1 MAAYHSI
8 AFSRSK
14 RALLL
19 GTASLVATALI
30 APAALAQD
38 TPDGT
43 GEDIVVTGYQRQ
55 NALSVEEKR
64 NRDYEADFL
73 TNDET
78 GQQPDYNVADSL
90 RRLPGVDTVFDE
102 DEGRYVAIRGLN
114 PDYTYGALDGASLAS
129 SERNNRRLNMEAIP
143 TTAIKR
149 SEVRKSRTP
158 DMEGSA
164 IGGAIDLTTRSA
176 YDSHGTYLVGNAYAG
191 VYDSTSVPVYGDTPG
206 YWGYNH
212 APGSNGIS
220 MRAAATFSTRFGAGE
235 QFGVV
240 AAGSFLRRQR
250 DQNRF
255 QPSSWTRRGD
265 YLVPGSFGLVG
276 YPLSSERWS
285 AFGKL
290 EFKPDS
296 SLYAAITYAQFEQD
310 EREYRY
316 LDNYY
321 PRGTISTNADGI
333 ATSSAGQAYA
343 NFNDYPD
350 DKPLTTI
357 NGTVRWAPSDVS
369 TIDARASWSRAKFFE
384 PTNSLRFITSN
395 NNTNLGSTIDV
406 SGFVPELT
414 INNPGYFANPAN
426 YSFNYYRPSVDDNVD
441 TVKEGEINYG
451 YNIGKGDTGFGVRAG
466 AKFRRTERVFDHD
479 QTNYVLASGV
489 TLNMQQFYGG
499 TFNVMNATAP
509 VPVIDIEKFYD
520 YFEANPQNFVGTV
533 QSDDSDY
540 SMREDV
546 GAGYVAGSFKRDGMS
561 VILGL
566 RLEAT
571 DTEVTRPS
579 TDAGGVTT
587 IVSRKGSYSNWLP
600 SITGYYDLTGGLRFR
615 ASYYKGVGRP
625 NPNQLAAGEKYSEG
639 QNGDIAT
646 VSRGNPDLK
655 ARTAN
660 SYGAALE
667 YYFPGKGGIVSVAV
681 FRKEV
686 KNDIFTG
693 RTAGTFNGEDV
704 DFVQPRNMSDASV
717 NGIELNFVRN
727 RLDFLPGPLADLGL
741 SANWTHMRGKST
753 VIMADGS
760 LRQLDYMTE
769 QPRDLVNVSLFYKSG
784 PFQARGTFA
793 HKARY
798 LTTINLD
805 ANGDALDRYDRPY
818 DQFDLQVRL
827 KVNDRLELI
836 GEGRN
841 LTGATRINYQSLS
854 DQAVRDYNYTGR
866 AYWIG
871 FSYKM

>member
-1 MAAYHSI
+1 MATHS
-8 AFSRSK
+8 SSK
-14 RALLL
+14 HLLL
-19 GTASLVATALI
+19 GTASLAAFALL
-30 APAALAQD
+30 APAARAQEAPAPSD
-38 TPDGT
+38 
-43 GEDIVVTGYQRQ
+43 EDIVVTGYERQ
-55 NALSVEEKR
+55 NTLSVEEKR
-64 NRDYEADFL
+64 SRDYEADFL

-78 GQQPDYNVADSL
+78 GQQPDFNVADSL

-114 PDYTYGALDGASLAS
+114 PDYTYGSLDGAGLAS

-164 IGGAIDLTTRSA
+164 IGGAIDLATRSA
-176 YDSHGTYLVGNAYAG
+176 YDSRGTYLVANAYAG
-191 VYDSTSVPVYGDTPG
+191 MYDSTSVPVYGNTPG

-212 APGSNGIS
+212 APGSNGMS
-220 MRAAATFSTRFGAGE
+220 LRTAATFSTRFGADD

-250 DQNRF
+250 DQNRY
-255 QPSSWTRRGD
+255 QPSSWTKRGD
-265 YLVPGSFGLVG
+265 YLVPGTFGLVG

-290 EFKPDS
+290 EFKPQDNF
-296 SLYAAITYAQFEQD
+296 YAALTYAQFEQD

-321 PRGTISTNADGI
+321 TKGTITTGADGI
-333 ATSSAGQAYA
+333 AHVPSGQAYA

-357 NGTVRWAPSDVS
+357 DGTVRWAPSEVS
-369 TIDARASWSRAKFFE
+369 TLDARASWSRAKFFE
-384 PTNSLRFITSN
+384 PTNSVRFITSN
-395 NNTNLGSTIDV
+395 NNTNLASTIDA
-406 SGFVPELT
+406 SGYIPILT
-414 INNPGYFANPAN
+414 LNNPGYYANPAN
-426 YSFNYYRPSVDDNVD
+426 YNFSYYQPSVDDNVD

-451 YNIGKGDTGFGVRAG
+451 HNVGAGDTGFGMRAG
-466 AKFRRTERVFDHD
+466 GKFRRTERVFDHD
-479 QTNYVLASGV
+479 QVNYALAKGV
-489 TLNMQQFYGG
+489 TLNMQQFFGG

-520 YFEANPQNFVGTV
+520 YFEANPQNFVATTPA
-533 QSDDSDY
+533 DTTDY

-546 GAGYVAGSFKRDGMS
+546 SAGYIAGSFKQDGLS
-561 VILGL
+561 LIFGL

-571 DTEVTRPS
+571 DTEVVRPS
-579 TDAGGVTT
+579 TDADNVTT
-587 IVSRKGSYSNWLP
+587 MVTRKGHYANWLP
-600 SITGYYDLTGGLRFR
+600 SITGYYDVAPGLRFR

-625 NPNQLAAGEKYSEG
+625 NPNQLAAGEKYNESED
-639 QNGDIAT
+639 GDIAT
-646 VSRGNPDLK
+646 VSRGNPELK

-660 SYGAALE
+660 SYSASLE
-667 YYFPGKGGIVSVAV
+667 YYLPGNSGILSAAF

-693 RTAGTFNGEDV
+693 RTGGTFNGQDV
-704 DFVQPRNMSDASV
+704 DFVQPQNMADASV
-717 NGIELNFVRN
+717 NGIELNLVKN
-727 RLDFLPGPLADLGL
+727 RLDFLPGPLGDFGV

-760 LRQLDYMTE
+760 LRTLDYMTE
-769 QPRDLVNVSLFYKSG
+769 QPRELVNVSLFYRSG

-793 HKARY
+793 HKSKY
-798 LTTINLD
+798 MTTINLD
-805 ANGDALDRYDRPY
+805 ENGDKLDRFDQPY

-827 KVNDRLELI
+827 RVNKRLELI

-841 LTGATRINYQSLS
+841 LTGETRINYQSLI
-854 DQAVRDYNYTGR
+854 DRRIRDYNYTGR

-871 FSYKM
+871 ASFKL